1 MSQASS
7 RRSLPTKRSHKL
19 MSRKSQNRLL
29 DMLGGVFSGGSGG
42 GQYSDWTAR
51 VTFDRTEV
59 GRSFSVVFF
68 LGSVPEDSST
78 WLTCPQFVGAHHAFV
93 HSGQCARCS
102 QDKVMEEGF
111 VSLNPAIA
119 DKSTFGSFLSELVAP
134 WLKNELQW
142 RVRAVSGSVVR
153 REINVN

>member
-7 RRSLPTKRSHKL
+7 RRSLPTKRLHKL

-29 DMLGGVFSGGSGG
+29 DMLGGVFSGGSG

-93 HSGQCARCS
+93 HSAQCARCS